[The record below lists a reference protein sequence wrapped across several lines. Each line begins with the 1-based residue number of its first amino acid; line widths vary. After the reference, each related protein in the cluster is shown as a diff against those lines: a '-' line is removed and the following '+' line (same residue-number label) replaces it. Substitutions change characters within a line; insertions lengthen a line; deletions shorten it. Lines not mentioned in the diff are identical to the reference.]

1 MDGTAKNLTVLL
13 IYGLLVFGATG
24 CAKRTQWPKWVPGS
38 IQVEHVP
45 GVVAPGERIESLK
58 ALAKTASTMDTAQRE
73 QVAQELAAEIRKEE
87 DPILRGE
94 IIHTLS
100 FFPGPTCD
108 SVLRLA
114 VNDPDADIRIL
125 VCRIWGKRGDADAA
139 KLLVGMLTS
148 DADKDVRKAAA
159 RELGHSHDP
168 AAVAALGGAL
178 DDPDP
183 AMQLVAVRSLRESTG
198 KDFGNDVDRWRE
210 YVKSGSVKP
219 SSSPSFA
226 ERLRRWIY

>member
-13 IYGLLVFGATG
+13 IYGLLVFGGAG

-148 DADKDVRKAAA
+148 DADKDVRKTRRRWPRWAA
-159 RELGHSHDP
+159 RWTTPIRRCSWWPSDLCVNRP
-168 AAVAALGGAL
+168 ARTSATTWIVGA
-178 DDPDP
+178 
-183 AMQLVAVRSLRESTG
+183 ST
-198 KDFGNDVDRWRE
+198 
-210 YVKSGSVKP
+210 
-219 SSSPSFA
+219 
-226 ERLRRWIY
+226 